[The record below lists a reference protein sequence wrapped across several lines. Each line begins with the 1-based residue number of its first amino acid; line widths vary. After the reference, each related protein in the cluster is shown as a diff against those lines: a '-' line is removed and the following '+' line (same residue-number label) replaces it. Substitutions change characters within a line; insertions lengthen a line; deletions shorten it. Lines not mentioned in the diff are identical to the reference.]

1 MSAVSMRRRSE
12 RPRCPSARAAGNDVG
27 VSDEAEVEQD
37 IPQPFAVAL
46 DEAVRLIEAGA
57 TVIDVRRDY
66 EFQAGHLEGARNL
79 EMNELTAHAEEI
91 PRDLPVV
98 FYCRSGNRSSMAA
111 DAFQQAGYD
120 AHNLRGGIAAW
131 RDAGR
136 GLEPPDGDVA
146 VPLPPS

>member
-1 MSAVSMRRRSE
+1 
-12 RPRCPSARAAGNDVG
+12 
-27 VSDEAEVEQD
+27 VSDEAEVEED
-37 IPQPFAVAL
+37 APQPYAVPPA
-46 DEAVRLIEAGA
+46 EAAALIEAGA

-66 EFQAGHLEGARNL
+66 EYEAAHLEGARRI

-91 PRDLPVV
+91 PRDHPVV

-131 RDAGR
+131 KDDGR
-136 GLEPPDGDVA
+136 TLEPADGDVA
-146 VPLPPS
+146 EPLPPS